1 MTAALFPHTV
11 NQPVTTLADA
21 LARHKEQRWAET
33 LIVDGRNRAA
43 LICAPE
49 GTPGDPHLH
58 PDFNEWWVILGGET
72 TYQIGEYE
80 PFVAKDGDIVVA
92 PVGHRHDIVPSKGQR
107 CLRLVVGPPWSNH
120 DLKGVA
126 PSRLVPVHRG
136 LKPPNLLHT
145 PLDWMFERHGRQKA
159 WAEEVILD
167 QRNRANMIYQLPG
180 EANRPHWHQDF
191 DEWWVILK
199 GELTWT
205 IGSKPPV
212 TARKGDIV
220 FAEAGYRHAIA
231 TVGNEPSIRLAVT
244 IPGVRHVFTE
254 GDRSAPPPK
263 E

>member
-1 MTAALFPHTV
+1 MTTAIFPNTV
-11 NQPVTTLADA
+11 NRPVTSLADV
-21 LARHKEQRWAET
+21 LARHREPRWAET

-58 PDFNEWWVILGGET
+58 PDYNEWWVILGGET
-72 TYQIGEYE
+72 TFQIGEYE
-80 PFVAKDGDIVVA
+80 PFVAKEGDIVVA

-126 PSRLVPVHRG
+126 PSRLLPVHKG

-145 PLDWMFERHGRQKA
+145 PLDWMFERHGTQKG
-159 WAEEVILD
+159 WGEEVILD

-180 EANRPHWHQDF
+180 EANRPHWHPDF

-205 IGSKPPV
+205 VGSKPPV

-231 TVGNEPSIRLAVT
+231 TVGDEPSVRLAVT

-254 GDRSAPPPK
+254 GDKSAPPPK
-263 E
+263 A